1 MRKTPHSSRRLRTAA
16 LTLLL
21 TASLTAGEA
30 AAADADPR
38 PVPEHLLVPGIPLT
52 PEAPHQRD
60 TPDQGTMLPSP
71 DGSRPEAA
79 NPGVEYAAPSALI
92 EYVPRAEQQVPGARQ
107 GPYCST
113 STGPRQRQV
122 ESYLGLK
129 VDGRQSPSDCWAVRN
144 FQLDVGIRP
153 ANGFT
158 GPVTHQLLAL
168 RWARTHTARLKE
180 CPKRRGRVACVDLSR
195 QLLWVWQDGRLRY
208 RPVLI
213 RSGRASL
220 PTRTGWFRV
229 GTRIKDE
236 WSRRYNAPM
245 PFSQY
250 FSGGQAL
257 HGTYG
262 NIFRPPGSH
271 GCVNLQYGDAQ
282 RLWKVLR
289 RGDRVYVWGHRPGT

>member
-1 MRKTPHSSRRLRTAA
+1 MRNRSQSPHRLCAAA
-16 LTLLL
+16 LTVLLA
-21 TASLTAGEA
+21 ASLTVGK

-52 PEAPHQRD
+52 PEAPYQQD
-60 TPDQGTMLPSP
+60 TPDQGTTLPRQ
-71 DGSRPEAA
+71 DGSRPTDP
-79 NPGVEYAAPSALI
+79 NPGAEYAAPSTPI
-92 EYVPRAEQQVPGARQ
+92 EYVPPAEQQMPGARQ
-107 GPYCST
+107 RPYCST

-129 VDGRQSPSDCWAVRN
+129 VDGRQSAADCRAVRN
-144 FQLDVGIRP
+144 FQLSVGVRP
-153 ANGFT
+153 SNGFA

-168 RWARTHTARLKE
+168 RWARTHTDRLKG
-180 CPKRRGRVACVDLSR
+180 CPQRRGRVVCVDLSR
-195 QLLWVWQDGRLRY
+195 QLLWVRQDDTMLF

-213 RSGRASL
+213 RSGRAGL
-220 PTRTGWFRV
+220 PTRTGWFKVGYRV
-229 GTRIKDE
+229 KNE
-236 WSRRYNAPM
+236 WSRLYNSPM

-271 GCVNLQYGDAQ
+271 GCVNLRYVDAE

-289 RGDRVYVWGHRPGT
+289 RGDRIYAWGHRPGS